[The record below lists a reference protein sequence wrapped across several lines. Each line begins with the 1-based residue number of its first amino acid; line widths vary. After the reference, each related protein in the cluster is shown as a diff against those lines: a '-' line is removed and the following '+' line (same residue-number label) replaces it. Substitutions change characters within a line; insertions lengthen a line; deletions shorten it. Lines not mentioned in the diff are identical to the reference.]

1 MKKYIIFSL
10 FLISFFKISAQQDA
24 NEGIVLSTYVPRQ
37 TERIPTSAKR
47 ILVNKLAKIITK
59 NGVSNSGYN
68 PRFVMVPLINVSNKE
83 VIGSAPTKIALN
95 LDLTLYIGDGKDGT
109 LFASESF
116 TLKGVGSNETKAY
129 ISAIKRLKA
138 KNPAVQEF
146 ISNGKAKIIA
156 YYNANCNLIIS
167 KANSLEA
174 QGKLKEALALY
185 TSVPVASSCFSKIE
199 TRIKTTYQKVIDKE
213 CQEKLAKAKSIWT
226 ANQNLNAA
234 NEAAALL
241 SDIEPKTSCYRQV
254 KSLYT
259 KIASRVKELS
269 DRDWNYKLKVLDLNK
284 TYIKAARDV
293 GVAYGKNQP
302 KNVSYNVKGWR

>member
-10 FLISFFKISAQQDA
+10 FLVSFFEVSAQQNN
-24 NEGIVLSTYVPRQ
+24 NEGIVLSSFIPNQ

-47 ILVNKLAKIITK
+47 ILANKLTKIITK
-59 NGVSNSGYN
+59 NGISNSGYN
-68 PRFVMVPLINVSNKE
+68 ARFVMVPLINVSNKDI
-83 VIGSAPTKIALN
+83 IGSAPVKIALN

-116 TLKGVGSNETKAY
+116 QLKGVGSNETKAY

-146 ISNGKAKIIA
+146 ISNGKAKIID
-156 YYNANCNLIIS
+156 YYNANCSKIIS
-167 KANSLEA
+167 KAGSLEA

-185 TSVPVASSCFSKIE
+185 TSVPVASTCFSKIE
-199 TRIKTTYQKVIDKE
+199 NKIKKAYQKIIDKD
-213 CQEKLAKAKSIWT
+213 CKEKLARAKSIWI
-226 ANQNLNAA
+226 ANQDIDAA
-234 NEAAALL
+234 NDAAAIL
-241 SDIEPKTSCYRQV
+241 SEVEPKASSYNQV
-254 KSLYT
+254 KTLYA
-259 KIASRVKELS
+259 KIAKRVKDLK
-269 DRDWNYKLKVLDLNK
+269 DRDWNYKLKVLDLKK

-302 KNVSYNVKGWR
+302 KNVSYNVRGWR